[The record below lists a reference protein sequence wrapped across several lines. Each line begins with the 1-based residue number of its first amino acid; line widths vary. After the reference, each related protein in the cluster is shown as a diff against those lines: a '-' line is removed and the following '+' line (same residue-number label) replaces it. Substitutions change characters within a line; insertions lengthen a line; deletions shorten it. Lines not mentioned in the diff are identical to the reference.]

1 VVQLVQ
7 ALLPLA
13 LGVAVSPIPIIA
25 VLIMLLSERARVTGW
40 GFLLGWILGIAV
52 ACCASILLGGVLE
65 FRSGTWQQYA
75 AALLALL
82 LGVVALVAAQ
92 RSWRRRPRHGQSPA
106 LPRWLATAD
115 QLSIGR
121 SAGLGVLLSA
131 ANPKNLLLCQA
142 AGTEI
147 AQSHL
152 PVSQQAWAVLLFT
165 ALAAITVALP
175 VLTYATA
182 KRGVSDPLNTLRT
195 WLIAKSSA
203 VTSILLVVIASVL
216 IVRGIRG
223 LS

>member
-1 VVQLVQ
+1 MEQLAQ

-52 ACCASILLGGVLE
+52 ACCASILLGSVLE
-65 FRSGTWQQYA
+65 FRSGTWQSYTA
-75 AALLALL
+75 SLLALL
-82 LGVVALVAAQ
+82 LGVLALVAAL
-92 RSWRRRPRHGQSPA
+92 RSWRRRPRLGQSPT
-106 LPRWLATAD
+106 LPRWLSTAD

-121 SAGLGVLLSA
+121 SAGLGVLLSV

-152 PVSQQAWAVLLFT
+152 PVGQQAWAALQFT
-165 ALAAITVALP
+165 AVAAITVALP
-175 VLTYATA
+175 VLTHAAA
-182 KRGVSDPLNTLRT
+182 KQGMSNPLNTLRT

-203 VTSILLVVIASVL
+203 VTSILLIVIATVL
-216 IVRGIRG
+216 IVRGIKG